1 MKLKLHLWAHE
12 VFGWLATSKIVLEE
26 DYTDL
31 ILAISPALLNDDY
44 DLMREIKHLSLFSTA
59 DVYLEEANK
68 YAHWIVNKVA
78 KVKKNLN
85 FSSSLPLPFHDFVRK
100 DQENLYVIE

>member
-1 MKLKLHLWAHE
+1 MAS
-12 VFGWLATSKIVLEE
+12 SKIVLEE

-78 KVKKNLN
+78 KVKKKSQFFFFLTVAI
-85 FSSSLPLPFHDFVRK
+85 P
-100 DQENLYVIE
+100 